1 MDSGEMARYSVKRND
16 DGDKTM
22 VLEYVDRIQ
31 TVKDSDLLEDLVK
44 VSKAIGH
51 AKVTIAEYD
60 AHGNYNSSTITR
72 HFKTWNKAL
81 EAAGLQIS
89 NRQYTIQELYDNL
102 AEIWLQLGR
111 QPTRRDLSRIKSP
124 ISYKAYERKFGKWSK
139 ALKSFVDFYNSND
152 ESIPINISSV
162 SSNSK
167 HRTSHDVNLR
177 QRFLVMKRDK
187 FKCCICSASPA
198 KDSSVVLHVD
208 HIVPWANGGETVI
221 SNLQTLCSKCNL
233 GKSNLPL
240 HGE

>member
-44 VSKAIGH
+44 MSKAIGH

-81 EAAGLQIS
+81 EDAGLQIS

-102 AEIWLQLGR
+102 AEYG
-111 QPTRRDLSRIKSP
+111 
-124 ISYKAYERKFGKWSK
+124 F
-139 ALKSFVDFYNSND
+139 
-152 ESIPINISSV
+152 
-162 SSNSK
+162 
-167 HRTSHDVNLR
+167 
-177 QRFLVMKRDK
+177 
-187 FKCCICSASPA
+187 
-198 KDSSVVLHVD
+198 
-208 HIVPWANGGETVI
+208 
-221 SNLQTLCSKCNL
+221 NL
-233 GKSNLPL
+233 GGNRPDEICRGLSHPFHIKRMKENLESGL
-240 HGE
+240 RH